1 MSRNHKYGGFYI
13 NILLKLF
20 QPQKKQR
27 IVLKDIK
34 RKGGMTPRE
43 IF

>member
-20 QPQKKQR
+20 QPQKKQGLLLAFYSKNR
-27 IVLKDIK
+27 AKLLW
-34 RKGGMTPRE
+34 
-43 IF
+43 F

>member
-20 QPQKKQR
+20 QPQKSKESCYK
-27 IVLKDIK
+27 ILEEKV
-34 RKGGMTPRE
+34 
-43 IF
+43 